1 MVRWLRRVRLT
12 GLCGGGEGQVKRK
25 VGTVLEE
32 ELLWKAKQTAA
43 REKKTLSRVLEEA
56 LQEHLARLERGG
68 PPGAKARVK
77 ETAGVLKVPKK
88 VLAAVLQEPG
98 VYEAG

>member
-1 MVRWLRRVRLT
+1 M
-12 GLCGGGEGQVKRK
+12 KRK

-32 ELLWKAKQTAA
+32 ELLWKAKQAAA

-56 LQEHLARLERGG
+56 LQEHLAHRERGE
-68 PPGAKARVK
+68 PPGGKARV
-77 ETAGVLKVPKK
+77 EQTAGVLKVPKK
-88 VLAAVLQEPG
+88 VLTAVLQEPG

>member
-1 MVRWLRRVRLT
+1 MRRVGLT
-12 GLCGGGEGQVKRK
+12 GFCGGEEGQVKRK
-25 VGTVLEE
+25 VGTVLDE

-43 REKKTLSRVLEEA
+43 REKKTLSHVLEEA

-77 ETAGVLKVPKK
+77 ETAGVLKVSKK
-88 VLAAVLQEPG
+88 VLAAVLREPG